1 MELSDIQEKL
11 QVTSVSAL
19 NKKSDF
25 FKQKNDRK
33 MTEVVTPLMTTPA
46 DNQLIPCEGRLYV

>member
-19 NKKSDF
+19 NKKVTFLNKDV
-25 FKQKNDRK
+25 
-33 MTEVVTPLMTTPA
+33 TEVVTPLMTPPA
-46 DNQLIPCEGRLYV
+46 DKQLISCEGRLYV

>member
-25 FKQKNDRK
+25 FKQK
-33 MTEVVTPLMTTPA
+33 MTEK
-46 DNQLIPCEGRLYV
+46 